1 MSLFLVA
8 LYKNYPLTIFVFFYF
23 RWVTNK
29 ILNNFFLMYI
39 KITLLKNVASISNF
53 CECHIHILI
62 YLDFHLGKVSKDWS
76 LGSTNLGERNQ
87 ALILMHAHISICT
100 HTLHILTVIF
110 SLYLHIS
117 VQPFHVYLSIHH
129 LFLLGIEQKYIYF
142 CL

>member
-1 MSLFLVA
+1 M
-8 LYKNYPLTIFVFFYF
+8 
-23 RWVTNK
+23 TNK
-29 ILNNFFLMYI
+29 ILNIFLMYI
-39 KITLLKNVASISNF
+39 KITFLKNVASILNF

-100 HTLHILTVIF
+100 HTLYILTVIF

-117 VQPFHVYLSIHH
+117 VQPFHVYLSTFFIGNRAKIY
-129 LFLLGIEQKYIYF
+129 LFLSIDP
-142 CL
+142 